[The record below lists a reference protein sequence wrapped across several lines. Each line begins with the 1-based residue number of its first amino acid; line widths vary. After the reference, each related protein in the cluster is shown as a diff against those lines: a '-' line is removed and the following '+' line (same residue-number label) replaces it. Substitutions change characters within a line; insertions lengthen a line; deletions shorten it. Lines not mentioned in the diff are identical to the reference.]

1 MTTRLAAAVLLTSLL
16 VWTIT
21 PPVLAADTRIEG
33 TVASTTLTKCEF
45 KPGTCE
51 GSLVLESKEGGKPS
65 QVTIKVPKGTTIKK
79 GNDHLFLPGLKGNA
93 VAVTYT
99 EDKGEKVA
107 KSIEV
112 KTFRP

>member
-1 MTTRLAAAVLLTSLL
+1 MTTRLALAVLLASLL
-16 VWTIT
+16 VWTVVPAT
-21 PPVLAADTRIEG
+21 LAAEARIEG
-33 TVASTTLTKCEF
+33 AVTSTTLTKCEF

-65 QVTIKVPKGTTIKK
+65 QITIKVPKGTTIKK
-79 GNDHLFLPGLKGNA
+79 GNDHLFLPGLKGNT

-99 EDKGEKVA
+99 EDKGEKTA

-112 KTFRP
+112 KISKP

>member
-1 MTTRLAAAVLLTSLL
+1 MTTRLTLAVLLASFLI
-16 VWTIT
+16 WTIA
-21 PPVLAADTRIEG
+21 PPARAADARIEG
-33 TVASTTLTKCEF
+33 TVTSTTLTKCEF

-51 GSLVLESKEGGKPS
+51 GNLVLESGGKP
-65 QVTIKVPKGTTIKK
+65 VTIKVPKGTAIKK
-79 GNDHLFLPGLKGNA
+79 GNDHLLLPGLKGNT

-112 KTFRP
+112 KTAKP